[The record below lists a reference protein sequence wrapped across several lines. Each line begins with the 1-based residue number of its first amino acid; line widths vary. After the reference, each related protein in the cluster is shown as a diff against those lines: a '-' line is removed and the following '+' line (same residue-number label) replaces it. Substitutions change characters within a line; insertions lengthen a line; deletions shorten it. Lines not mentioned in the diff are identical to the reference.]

1 MSKSVETV
9 YTCDRCKTM
18 SDVEFGED
26 AANKYYPNGWTRHRA
41 TDSFSNK
48 DLCVPC
54 TVTFQT
60 MIEKVTAGFF
70 NTAGTLK

>member
-9 YTCDRCKTM
+9 YTCDRCKIM
-18 SDVEFGED
+18 SDVELGPD
-26 AANKYYPNGWTRHRA
+26 AANGFYPAGWTIHRA
-41 TDSFSNK
+41 TDSFCNK

-60 MIEKVTAGFF
+60 MIDKVTTGFF
-70 NTAGTLK
+70 NTTGATK